1 MPPQKK
7 KPCADCRGLR
17 KRLQY
22 AEELQE
28 FYAAG
33 MDSLIED
40 LRELRIRET
49 VRKREETKQRRAH
62 GES

>member
-1 MPPQKK
+1 MPSQKK
-7 KPCADCRGLR
+7 KPCAECARLR

-28 FYAAG
+28 FYAVA
-33 MDSLIED
+33 MDNLIED
-40 LRELRIRET
+40 LRKLRIRET